1 MVWRCEI
8 CLKTSKQKKHHDE
21 HLNSKTHKQK
31 VEIFKLNLMH
41 KDEKFII
48 KYYPEFKDDYENK
61 ADLIDKIIDKKTN
74 VKQTKKAIKSQTILD
89 FIKDIHKYSNFE
101 DILKQIKFEP
111 EIDSDGDGI
120 IDKSTRGFYYERLWD
135 ICIKFGLTE
144 LTLNTSDKTFTTHIN
159 TNTNVEKI
167 VPHRNFWSKIN
178 NTSGGIGF
186 KNGYLLDNIRSGNSG
201 GYSDITFLNTNSD
214 GTENNLYLISVKYYE
229 KPKSI
234 KDYDIPELCALE
246 KFHKKDNRNIHVFIF
261 VKDKKEVID
270 KFKAQNISSDIL
282 IKYINPGGNYENI
295 YDTNDLQKCYFKLRA
310 LLEQYNYFNTD
321 VNINLFESNYLK
333 NLKQPFIPRFHQKL
347 FIETINDLI
356 INKQKNGVLV
366 GAIPRSGKSYI
377 MAGSILEYVKTYDIK
392 HPQGKKLNFLM
403 ITPAPNET
411 FGEYTDIF
419 QNYIDFQNN
428 NIECKVFRDKI
439 NSKDLD
445 KTKHNV
451 IIVSKQKLGWAKPGT
466 EGTEKI
472 DAIKKKLMICLKI
485 LKMK

>member
-1 MVWRCEI
+1 MI
-8 CLKTSKQKKHHDE
+8 
-21 HLNSKTHKQK
+21 
-31 VEIFKLNLMH
+31 NL
-41 KDEKFII
+41 
-48 KYYPEFKDDYENK
+48 
-61 ADLIDKIIDKKTN
+61 
-74 VKQTKKAIKSQTILD
+74 
-89 FIKDIHKYSNFE
+89 
-101 DILKQIKFEP
+101 
-111 EIDSDGDGI
+111 
-120 IDKSTRGFYYERLWD
+120 
-135 ICIKFGLTE
+135 
-144 LTLNTSDKTFTTHIN
+144 
-159 TNTNVEKI
+159 
-167 VPHRNFWSKIN
+167 
-178 NTSGGIGF
+178 
-186 KNGYLLDNIRSGNSG
+186 
-201 GYSDITFLNTNSD
+201 
-214 GTENNLYLISVKYYE
+214 
-229 KPKSI
+229 
-234 KDYDIPELCALE
+234 
-246 KFHKKDNRNIHVFIF
+246 
-261 VKDKKEVID
+261 
-270 KFKAQNISSDIL
+270 KAQNISSDIL

-472 DAIKKKLMICLKI
+472 DAIKKN
-485 LKMK
+485 

>member
-1 MVWRCEI
+1 MI
-8 CLKTSKQKKHHDE
+8 Y
-21 HLNSKTHKQK
+21 LNY
-31 VEIFKLNLMH
+31 V
-41 KDEKFII
+41 
-48 KYYPEFKDDYENK
+48 
-61 ADLIDKIIDKKTN
+61 
-74 VKQTKKAIKSQTILD
+74 
-89 FIKDIHKYSNFE
+89 
-101 DILKQIKFEP
+101 
-111 EIDSDGDGI
+111 
-120 IDKSTRGFYYERLWD
+120 
-135 ICIKFGLTE
+135 
-144 LTLNTSDKTFTTHIN
+144 
-159 TNTNVEKI
+159 
-167 VPHRNFWSKIN
+167 
-178 NTSGGIGF
+178 
-186 KNGYLLDNIRSGNSG
+186 LLR
-201 GYSDITFLNTNSD
+201 
-214 GTENNLYLISVKYYE
+214 
-229 KPKSI
+229 
-234 KDYDIPELCALE
+234 
-246 KFHKKDNRNIHVFIF
+246 FHKKDNRNIHVFIF

-428 NIECKVFRDKI
+428 NIECKVFRR
-439 NSKDLD
+439 
-445 KTKHNV
+445 
-451 IIVSKQKLGWAKPGT
+451 
-466 EGTEKI
+466 
-472 DAIKKKLMICLKI
+472 
-485 LKMK
+485 